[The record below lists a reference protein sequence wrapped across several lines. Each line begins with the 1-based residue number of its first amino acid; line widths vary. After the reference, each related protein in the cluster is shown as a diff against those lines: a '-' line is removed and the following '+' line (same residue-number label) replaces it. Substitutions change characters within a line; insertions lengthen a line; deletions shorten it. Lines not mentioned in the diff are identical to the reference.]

1 MSLLDF
7 KTKSMVIDRSMSKM
21 NGNNQ
26 HLSKIVIGIDCGY
39 SSVKGVTADKA
50 FQFPSY
56 AKRVDG
62 ELEAVVNGSE
72 FAYQL
77 RNNKTGEYWLV
88 GQLAEDMQN
97 DLDVEGTTDASVYGR
112 YRYNSPMYNAITSV
126 GFGIAL
132 SGKDLTSEPRVEIF
146 AQFGLPATYKDR
158 DSGVLLDAVATD
170 YDFSLKVGT
179 NPWENFKF
187 TLDTDHAFV
196 MEQPQGTLCSIGY
209 GPDKELGRDV
219 LKNNSLILD
228 IGFGTEDG
236 FSIRSG
242 YKNDHFTE
250 TDTAMKSVFAEA
262 VNRIKKEYPVEI
274 KTFEMQKYLKLG
286 KIPYYDYLNGTYS
299 CVPETALEKAI
310 EDANRT
316 LCEKSVKRLMEANNH
331 LIDYKYLIVTGGT
344 GESRFEQIKAMLE
357 GLTSLKV
364 LPGNY
369 GDSSLPFT
377 FSNVLGYYTFRYMKL
392 QKSNS

>member
-126 GFGIAL
+126 GFGIA
-132 SGKDLTSEPRVEIF
+132 
-146 AQFGLPATYKDR
+146 
-158 DSGVLLDAVATD
+158 
-170 YDFSLKVGT
+170 
-179 NPWENFKF
+179 
-187 TLDTDHAFV
+187 
-196 MEQPQGTLCSIGY
+196 
-209 GPDKELGRDV
+209 
-219 LKNNSLILD
+219 
-228 IGFGTEDG
+228 
-236 FSIRSG
+236 
-242 YKNDHFTE
+242 
-250 TDTAMKSVFAEA
+250 
-262 VNRIKKEYPVEI
+262 
-274 KTFEMQKYLKLG
+274 
-286 KIPYYDYLNGTYS
+286 
-299 CVPETALEKAI
+299 
-310 EDANRT
+310 
-316 LCEKSVKRLMEANNH
+316 
-331 LIDYKYLIVTGGT
+331 
-344 GESRFEQIKAMLE
+344 
-357 GLTSLKV
+357 
-364 LPGNY
+364 
-369 GDSSLPFT
+369 
-377 FSNVLGYYTFRYMKL
+377 YTR
-392 QKSNS
+392 